1 MNELLSDLLIAV
13 ITAAVPVLTAFA
25 ITYIK
30 RVAANVAAET
40 DDVKAQGYITEIADA
55 VSAAVAATSQT
66 YVDALKQAGKFD
78 LEAQKEAAQKA
89 LTACLASIS
98 PAAQAFIEALYGD
111 LTEYLT
117 TKIEAEVRRQK
128 IALPSATSGCHRRHY
143 RSISAE
149 RRNQVSQKPS
159 RAGLFLCRRAFSFVL
174 KRPLN
179 INLVVGQDN
188 AGYEALQDA
197 PFLVLISEVP
207 YFRSVGYKL
216 GY

>member
-98 PAAQAFIEALYGD
+98 PAAQAFIEALYDGD

-128 IALPSATSGCHRRHY
+128 IALPSSTSGATEVAA
-143 RSISAE
+143 STAAATAATIAVSQLSAE
-149 RRNQVSQKPS
+149 TK
-159 RAGLFLCRRAFSFVL
+159 
-174 KRPLN
+174 
-179 INLVVGQDN
+179 
-188 AGYEALQDA
+188 
-197 PFLVLISEVP
+197 
-207 YFRSVGYKL
+207 
-216 GY
+216 